1 MDVSY
6 KPKDWVD
13 MNDGLNQITK
23 DTFVKLNQ
31 ANGLL
36 KDVQE
41 RVHDLD
47 SDGSIYFHHKD
58 QTETIAKLHVAY
70 TTLQKYCDDAGG
82 VVYDHIDKPF
92 VVTMDQFAQKMRDLS
107 IKKFETTNRIG
118 STTTTTVPGSNS
130 YGSTPQTITTTKP
143 KITVDDIFKDSHAF
157 DKVLHAEYEE
167 WKRKDPNMKLDY
179 EEYRKRVPSTR
190 GFEYRSI
197 EDEQKQ
203 LEAWR
208 DFGLGVLTVGA
219 MFICPPLGV
228 TASLVFGGLQVK
240 SAHDGE
246 DWGTHR
252 KLSQGEKVERYVFG
266 VFDIASAGAAI
277 KGFKAFGSF
286 GKLQEEATSFNPNQG
301 ENMVQSWR
309 DGKNITLDRMRLAGL
324 KAEKYGNEKMYQLGG
339 KMAEGADY
347 VTATLKGVEAAEDG
361 TLIGKQAGPG
371 KVTEWVNTRHAESS
385 KFMDGKIQG
394 VEASLAERVGNVG
407 GLGKE
412 ASVTQAQNANR
423 LSGEKLP
430 AEGVSNLKYREGH
443 DKHLIE
449 VEDIV
454 WKKGKGIVGG
464 HNLDHF
470 ENAFKS
476 NGWDL
481 NEYIISKQPHP
492 TVDGIYQIEYKLP
505 AKDAAQNYVE
515 GQYKKVGT
523 PKTVYDPSKISDSQ
537 IIEWGKEAMENG
549 VTNGR
554 VRVGVASNGLKF
566 TGYIDEVTG
575 EIKNFHP
582 SF

>member
-1 MDVSY
+1 MDVHY
-6 KPKDWVD
+6 KVRAWQD
-13 MNDGLNQITK
+13 MKDGLNRLTK
-23 DTFVKLNQ
+23 DTFVNLRQ
-31 ANGLL
+31 ANNLVN
-36 KDVQE
+36 DIQE
-41 RVHDLD
+41 RIQELD

-58 QTETIAKLHVAY
+58 QLETIGKLHNAY
-70 TTLQKYCDDAGG
+70 TDLETYCDQAGQ
-82 VVYDHIDKPF
+82 VVNEHIDKPF
-92 VVTMDQFAQKMRDLS
+92 LVKMDKFAEEMRDLS
-107 IKKFETTNRIG
+107 IKNFETTNRIG

-240 SAHDGE
+240 SARDGE
-246 DWGTHR
+246 DWGTGR
-252 KLSQGEKVERYVFG
+252 KLSHGEKVEKYVFG
-266 VFDIASAGAAI
+266 VLDIASAGAAI

-301 ENMVQSWR
+301 KNMVQSWR
-309 DGKNITLDRMRLAGL
+309 DGKNITLDRMRLSGL

-371 KVTEWVNTRHAESS
+371 KVTEWVNTRHAEST

-394 VEASLAERVGNVG
+394 VEASLAKGTDNIKYKEGYYVEHLTGEVG
-407 GLGKE
+407 KC
-412 ASVTQAQNANR
+412 TKR
-423 LSGEKLP
+423 H
-430 AEGVSNLKYREGH
+430 GVS
-443 DKHLIE
+443 
-449 VEDIV
+449 
-454 WKKGKGIVGG
+454 GG
-464 HNLDHF
+464 HNYD
-470 ENAFKS
+470 EFKKYFDNS
-476 NGWDL
+476 D
-481 NEYIISKQPHP
+481 Q
-492 TVDGIYQIEYKLP
+492 YKLEEVQKIEHP
-505 AKDAAQNYVE
+505 DIKGVYDIDYRLKVEIKDYRGQGTGEFKLVPKE
-515 GQYKKVGT
+515 GVNPLK
-523 PKTVYDPSKISDSQ
+523 KTVYDPNVISNDE
-537 IIEWGKEAMENG
+537 IVRLGKEAMGNIFEIEPLINQNKEKIKG
-549 VTNGR
+549 I
-554 VRVGVASNGLKF
+554 AKNGLKF
-566 TGYIDEVTG
+566 EGLRNLETG
-575 EIKNFHP
+575 EIDNFWP
-582 SF
+582 VFEFGNK

>member
-13 MNDGLNQITK
+13 MKDGLNQITK
-23 DTFVKLNQ
+23 DTFVKLHQ

-41 RVHDLD
+41 RIHDLD

-58 QTETIAKLHVAY
+58 QTETIAELHVAY

-92 VVTMDQFAQKMRDLS
+92 LVTMDQFAQKMRDLS
-107 IKKFETTNRIG
+107 IKNFETTNRIG
-118 STTTTTVPGSNS
+118 STTTTTVPGSYS
-130 YGSTPQTITTTKP
+130 YGNTPQTITTTKP
-143 KITVDDIFKDSHAF
+143 KITVDDIFKDSRAF

-167 WKRKDPNMKLDY
+167 WKRKDPNMKLEY

-228 TASLVFGGLQVK
+228 AASLVFGGLQVK

-252 KLSQGEKVERYVFG
+252 KLSQGEKVERYVSGGLDVFTGG
-266 VFDIASAGAAI
+266 VGGIV
-277 KGFKAFGSF
+277 KGFKTLGSF
-286 GKLQEEATSFNPNQG
+286 GKLQGEVTSFKPNAG
-301 ENMVQSWR
+301 KNMVQSLQ

-339 KMAEGADY
+339 KMAGGVDY

-371 KVTEWVNTRHAESS
+371 KVTEWVNARHAESS
-385 KFMDGKIQG
+385 KKINDEIQG
-394 VEASLAERVGNVG
+394 IEVSLAERIGNGSSGVSG
-407 GLGKE
+407 AKGTGNTNHPVRVYRDINDSVLNKE
-412 ASVTQAQNANR
+412 YEIITRKGTFVTKIVAD
-423 LSGEKLP
+423 EKLVVDMP
-430 AEGVSNLKYREGH
+430 YIGKGKQSTNSEGWLRDNKYYFNELYKLHPEYFSDANIKNLNNGWAIVNDAVFRRHFPQY
-443 DKHLIE
+443 
-449 VEDIV
+449 DIV
-454 WKKGKGIVGG
+454 GLKGKPLVHHHIGGGGQAMAIPQPLHPGSGGI
-464 HNLDHF
+464 HNI
-470 ENAFKS
+470 E
-476 NGWDL
+476 
-481 NEYIISKQPHP
+481 KQI
-492 TVDGIYQIEYKLP
+492 GI
-505 AKDAAQNYVE
+505 
-515 GQYKKVGT
+515 
-523 PKTVYDPSKISDSQ
+523 
-537 IIEWGKEAMENG
+537 WGKDQGNAERLQ
-549 VTNGR
+549 V
-554 VRVGVASNGLKF
+554 F
-566 TGYIDEVTG
+566 
-575 EIKNFHP
+575 IK
-582 SF
+582 